1 MKTTFSD
8 RLKQARQLR
17 GYTQQA
23 LADAAGVSQSAI
35 ASYENGDRETSRSFR
50 KLANALNVSA
60 DWLETGK
67 GPMERPSAYEV
78 PPRGTAHGSSLREPP
93 HVPWPFSVDP
103 QRVAALSAD
112 QLQVLD
118 RVIDAHLEAWEL
130 RATKP
135 ARTAKRRG

>member
-1 MKTTFSD
+1 VKTTFSD

-17 GYTQQA
+17 GYTQKA
-23 LADAAGVSQSAI
+23 LADAAGISQSAI

-50 KLANALNVSA
+50 NLAKALNVSA

-67 GPMERPSAYEV
+67 GSMERASAYEV
-78 PPRGTAHGSSLREPP
+78 PSRGSAHGSSLREPP

-103 QRVAALSAD
+103 QRVAALSVE
-112 QLQVLD
+112 QLQLLD
-118 RVIDAHLEAWEL
+118 RLIGTYLDTCEL

-135 ARTAKRRG
+135 GRMAKRRG